1 MDNIL
6 NDKPFFEYIDQLA
19 ELVFRKIIERYGPI
33 YPLQFGLDNEE
44 ILIGELARLNTVLSM
59 LEEREQYEKCLIV
72 KNRIRNIENRLK
84 NDKDSDQTDASPQI

>member
-19 ELVFRKIIERYGPI
+19 ELVFKKIIERYGPI

-44 ILIGELARLNTVLSM
+44 ILVGELARLNTVFSM

-84 NDKDSDQTDASPQI
+84 NDKDDKTDASPQI

>member
-19 ELVFRKIIERYGPI
+19 ELVFKKIIERYGPI

-44 ILIGELARLNTVLSM
+44 ILVCELARLNTVLSM

-84 NDKDSDQTDASPQI
+84 NDKDDKTDASPQI

>member
-19 ELVFRKIIERYGPI
+19 ELVFKKIIERYGPI

-44 ILIGELARLNTVLSM
+44 ILVGELARLNTVLSM

-84 NDKDSDQTDASPQI
+84 NDKDDKTDASPQI

>member
-19 ELVFRKIIERYGPI
+19 ELVFKKIIERYGPI

-44 ILIGELARLNTVLSM
+44 ILVGELARLNTVLSM

>member
-19 ELVFRKIIERYGPI
+19 ELVFKKIIERYGPI

-84 NDKDSDQTDASPQI
+84 NDKDDKTDASPQI

>member
-19 ELVFRKIIERYGPI
+19 ELVFKKIIERYGPI
-33 YPLQFGLDNEE
+33 YLLQFGLDNEE
-44 ILIGELARLNTVLSM
+44 ILVGELARLNTVLSM

-84 NDKDSDQTDASPQI
+84 K

>member
-1 MDNIL
+1 M
-6 NDKPFFEYIDQLA
+6 
-19 ELVFRKIIERYGPI
+19 
-33 YPLQFGLDNEE
+33 
-44 ILIGELARLNTVLSM
+44 ARLNTVLSM